1 MILMNIQFNT
11 KDKAFDQTLIV
22 GVAGHLNQLSQP
34 IVVDGVDITEELS
47 QLKHDHIVGSQVGKI
62 YQTQLQINDKKY
74 RLVTIGLANL
84 KQLTSSDIAEVFG
97 NLFQFL
103 KAENVTTASLLFD
116 SFEAKELPVERIA
129 ELLGQQSMR
138 SIYEFDNYKTTKKA
152 PYELI
157 INLHSE
163 NQSIITS
170 VQQGQAI
177 GQAINLAR
185 DYSNMPPNILTP
197 SYYEEVLTEHFKD
210 TEVQLDV
217 KNEEQLQNE
226 GFGLVHAVS
235 KGSSNP
241 ARVFTLTYNG
251 ASNDK
256 APIALVGKG
265 ITYDSGGYS
274 IKSKLGM
281 QTMKYDMCG
290 SANVIGM
297 IEAARLLKLKINI
310 VGVIVASE
318 NMINGEAMKPDD
330 VFTALSGETVEVLNT
345 DAEGRLVLGDA
356 VFYANQFKPQVIL
369 DFATLTG
376 AAVAALGEDKAAVF
390 KNNDKAPLATIL
402 EHANETDEMV
412 FELPM
417 TATEQRLIRQT
428 DVADLVNHTNGHGKA
443 LFAATFIS
451 HFAGDT
457 PHLHF
462 DIAGPATTHKA
473 SFNGPKGPTGY
484 MIPTIVQWLR
494 SL

>member
-1 MILMNIQFNT
+1 MHINIT
-11 KDKAFDQTLIV
+11 KQDASFEQTLVV
-22 GVAGHLNQLSQP
+22 GVAGHLNQLTKP
-34 IVVDGVDITEELS
+34 IIVEGVDITERLS
-47 QLKHDHIVGSQVGKI
+47 QLKHDHIIGSQVGKI
-62 YQTQLQINDKKY
+62 YQTQLQLNDKKY
-74 RLVTIGLANL
+74 RVITVGLANL
-84 KQLTSSDIAEVFG
+84 KQLSYKDMTMAFG
-97 NLFQFL
+97 NIFQFL
-103 KAENVTTASLLFD
+103 KAENVTVTTLLFD
-116 SFEAKELPVERIA
+116 SFEAKSISKERIA
-129 ELLGQQSMR
+129 EILGQQSLR
-138 SIYEFDNYKTTKKA
+138 SIYEFDNYKSNKKA
-152 PYELI
+152 PYELEVK
-157 INLHSE
+157 LHSDD
-163 NQSIITS
+163 QVIIDS
-170 VQQGQAI
+170 VKQGQAI

-197 SYYEEVLTEHFKD
+197 SYYEELLISHFNN

-251 ASNDK
+251 TSSDD

-274 IKSKLGM
+274 IKSKVGM
-281 QTMKYDMCG
+281 QNMKYDMCG

-310 VGVIVASE
+310 IGVIVASE

-356 VFYANQFKPQVIL
+356 VFYANQFKPSVIL

-376 AAVAALGEDKAAVF
+376 AAVMALGEDKAAVF
-390 KNNDKAPLATIL
+390 KNNSKAPIEAIL
-402 EHANETDEMV
+402 QYARENDEMV
-412 FELPM
+412 FELP
-417 TATEQRLIRQT
+417 TTETEQRLIRQT
-428 DVADLVNHTNGHGKA
+428 EVADLVNHTNGHGKA

-462 DIAGPATTHKA
+462 DIAGPATTSKS

-494 SL
+494 TL

>member
-1 MILMNIQFNT
+1 MNIRVNAE
-11 KDKAFDQTLIV
+11 DKPVEQNLVV
-22 GVAGHLNQLSQP
+22 GVAGHLNQLGKP
-34 IVVDGVDITEELS
+34 IIIDGVDITEDLS
-47 QLKHDHIVGSQVGKI
+47 QLKHNHIIGSQVGKI
-62 YQTQLQINDKKY
+62 YQTQLQINNKKH
-74 RLVTIGLANL
+74 RLITVGLANL
-84 KQLTSSDIAEVFG
+84 KELTPKDMAMVFG
-97 NLFQFL
+97 NVFQFL
-103 KAENVTTASLLFD
+103 KAENVKVASLLFD
-116 SFEAKELPVERIA
+116 SFETKSLPIERVA
-129 ELLGQQSMR
+129 EILGQQSLR
-138 SIYEFDNYKTTKKA
+138 SIYEFDNYKTNKKA
-152 PYELI
+152 PYELL
-157 INLHSE
+157 INLHSDD
-163 NQSIITS
+163 QHIIDS
-170 VQQGQAI
+170 VEQGQSI

-185 DYSNMPPNILTP
+185 DFSNMPPNILTP
-197 SYYEEVLTEHFKD
+197 SYYAELLIDHFKN

-217 KNEEQLQNE
+217 KNEKQLQDE
-226 GFGLVHAVS
+226 GFGLIHAVS
-235 KGSSNP
+235 KGSSHP
-241 ARVFTLTYNG
+241 ARLITLTYNG
-251 ASNDK
+251 ASKDED
-256 APIALVGKG
+256 PIALVGKG

-310 VGVIVASE
+310 IGVIVASE

-356 VFYANQFKPQVIL
+356 VFYANQFKPKMIL

-390 KNNDKAPLATIL
+390 KNNDQTSLEVIL
-402 EHANETDEMV
+402 EKARDTDEMV

-428 DVADLVNHTNGHGKA
+428 DVADLVNHTNGQGKA

-451 HFAGDT
+451 HFAGET

-462 DIAGPATTHKA
+462 DIAGPATINKV
-473 SFNGPKGPTGY
+473 SYNGPKGPTGY

-494 SL
+494 TL